1 MNKAF
6 CREPDSSPPPQCPA
20 CGTDG
25 LQVAAETL
33 HAHVPEGLAGRLGEP
48 AHWCPAD
55 AWTVAYFDR
64 LGRTIPAGDAR
75 GLPWPKDP
83 AGPLCACH
91 GLSIDDV
98 ERDLAEGT
106 PKRVREVVRKAGL
119 PGAACATAAA
129 DGRSCVARVQRH
141 YLRRRAEMGG

>member
-1 MNKAF
+1 VAAAGVEYNQDSDGVPPAQKTDDSMNKAF

-55 AWTVAYFDR
+55 A
-64 LGRTIPAGDAR
+64 
-75 GLPWPKDP
+75 
-83 AGPLCACH
+83 C
-91 GLSIDDV
+91 
-98 ERDLAEGT
+98 
-106 PKRVREVVRKAGL
+106 
-119 PGAACATAAA
+119 TAAA

-141 YLRRRAEMGG
+141 YLRRRAETGG